1 MKKSCSKTLKTL
13 INELNRP
20 VGFVRN
26 FSVKSYLHY
35 SKTNNI
41 GKVEIFHVL
50 HDKVALL
57 MKRRYERG
65 TKNSHQKI
73 FRKVWII

>member
-57 MKRRYERG
+57 MKRRYEHG